1 MAKKKGVLILLESDD
16 EGPVF
21 PSPPAKVAAPVIQ
34 IDDVA
39 DPKGQSS
46 SGSRKVKAKDVAN
59 PTAVK
64 SKPAASDRKSK
75 EAKRTNPSSSG
86 ILAQPKKQG
95 SCSARRP
102 ADAADV
108 AIPYSIAPNV
118 VMSVRL
124 HEALRK
130 LFDISISK
138 SPFYVVKFAENHI
151 RTGLFFTK
159 EYSDSLPEE
168 ACDIVIS
175 SYHDRT
181 YITGRLIKYSNGRSC
196 ITSGWGS
203 YAKMNSLATG
213 SDYALQFHKCAAAGD
228 QLCLLIFNL
237 A

>member
-1 MAKKKGVLILLESDD
+1 MTISSTE
-16 EGPVF
+16 EPEPVE
-21 PSPPAKVAAPVIQ
+21 AE
-34 IDDVA
+34 
-39 DPKGQSS
+39 PKG
-46 SGSRKVKAKDVAN
+46 DVDPDNAE
-59 PTAVK
+59 
-64 SKPAASDRKSK
+64 SAA
-75 EAKRTNPSSSG
+75 
-86 ILAQPKKQG
+86 LASEQDQG
-95 SCSARRP
+95 A
-102 ADAADV
+102 
-108 AIPYSIAPNV
+108 AIPC
-118 VMSVRL
+118 
-124 HEALRK
+124 
-130 LFDISISK
+130 
-138 SPFYVVKFAENHI
+138 
-151 RTGLFFTK
+151 FFTK